1 MNNNTIL
8 ALVFLMAG
16 TLLTTTAVTTMGVP
30 AAYAEGDDHDDDNG
44 DGNKQKVEEESAGS
58 IADCDNNEVERA
70 GFECF
75 AIAEI
80 GEESSMI
87 LAELG
92 DSTTEASQF
101 EEQE

>member
-8 ALVFLMAG
+8 AIVFLMAG
-16 TLLTTTAVTTMGVP
+16 TLLTTAVTMVP
-30 AAYAEGDDHDDDNG
+30 AAYAGGDNDNG

-80 GEESSMI
+80 GDEGRSMI

-101 EEQE
+101 AEQE

>member
-8 ALVFLMAG
+8 AIVFLMAG
-16 TLLTTTAVTTMGVP
+16 TLLTTAVTMLP
-30 AAYAEGDDHDDDNG
+30 AAYAGGDNDNG
-44 DGNKQKVEEESAGS
+44 DGNKQKVEDESAGS
-58 IADCDNNEVERA
+58 IADCDDNEVERA
-70 GFECF
+70 GFDCIP
-75 AIAEI
+75 IAEI
-80 GEESSMI
+80 GGNSPMI

>member
-1 MNNNTIL
+1 
-8 ALVFLMAG
+8 MAG
-16 TLLTTTAVTTMGVP
+16 TLLTTAVTILP
-30 AAYAEGDDHDDDNG
+30 AAYAGGDNDNG
-44 DGNKQKVEEESAGS
+44 DGNKQKVEDGSAGS
-58 IADCDNNEVERA
+58 IADCDDNEVERA

-80 GEESSMI
+80 GEDSSMI

-92 DSTTEASQF
+92 DSTTQASQF